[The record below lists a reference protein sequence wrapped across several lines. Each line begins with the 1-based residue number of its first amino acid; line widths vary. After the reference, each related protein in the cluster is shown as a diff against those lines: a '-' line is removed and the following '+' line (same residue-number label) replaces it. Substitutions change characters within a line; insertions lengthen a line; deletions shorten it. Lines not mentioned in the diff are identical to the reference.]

1 MKLRSVTLILTIAP
15 SDAPRA
21 GFEPLWS
28 LSSDCWIKLCSA
40 DYHYTTVLI
49 LKILINVSC
58 VGYGIIYFKY
68 NPPTPRRYNDFL
80 TALVEGQKE

>member
-1 MKLRSVTLILTIAP
+1 MNSATECLTDEA
-15 SDAPRA
+15 A
-21 GFEPLWS
+21 
-28 LSSDCWIKLCSA
+28 
-40 DYHYTTVLI
+40 LI

-68 NPPTPRRYNDFL
+68 NPPTLRRYNDFL